1 MEIRFDPPTL
11 TGSPAEQ
18 LEQLKRWVTNLC
30 EKLNVIFAMLE
41 DKGK

>member
-1 MEIRFDPPTL
+1 MEIRFAPPTL

-18 LEQLKRWVTNLC
+18 LEQLMRWVRELC
-30 EKLNVIFAMLE
+30 EKLNVTFAMLE

>member
-1 MEIRFDPPTL
+1 MPIRFEPPML

-18 LEQLKRWVTNLC
+18 LEQLKRWVRELC
-30 EKLNVIFAMLE
+30 EKLNVMLAMME